1 METLY
6 SSIEICRVLDN
17 FKETRKYYIL
27 KDDTYGIKISIIEN
41 DELVEK
47 EVFSIKNIVGSEEK
61 VKELIEKVI
70 NCDNNLEQ
78 IKYIVEDYVENIYI
92 FSFHIANK
100 PRLFSRVVF
109 FIKRYNKKLYKKQA
123 IFLRI

>member
-1 METLY
+1 MEILY
-6 SSIEICRVLDN
+6 SSIQICRVLDN

-27 KDDTYGIKISIIEN
+27 KDDTYGIKISTIGN

-78 IKYIVEDYVENIYI
+78 IKYIVEDYVENNLTQ
-92 FSFHIANK
+92 SFD
-100 PRLFSRVVF
+100 SV
-109 FIKRYNKKLYKKQA
+109 
-123 IFLRI
+123 